1 MAPLVFRVSIVTL
14 LVCAASQITAT
25 IREPE
30 EKDWYEHATFY
41 QIYPRSFKDSN
52 GDGIGDLKGI
62 TSKLEYLAG
71 LGIDAAWLS
80 PPFKSPLRDFG
91 YDVSDFYD
99 IQPEYG
105 TVADMEELIEEAHR
119 HGIKLMLDFIPNHSS
134 DEHQWFIESAR
145 GNPTYR
151 DYYVWHPGRTNAVT
165 GAREPPNNWI
175 SVFGGSAWKFHEGR
189 GEYYLHQFTDKQPDL
204 NYRNPALL
212 RDMTAML
219 SFWLDKGV
227 DGFRLDAINHMFEDV
242 QLRDEPPGSGP
253 PGSYDVLDHIYT
265 KDVPDTYDV
274 VYGWRQL
281 CEDYG
286 RQKGKTIIL
295 MTEAYASIEN
305 TMRYYEESP
314 GGRQGAHMP
323 FNFQLI
329 YDFHSDQNAIG
340 LKQSI
345 DWWLNHMPAR
355 QTPSWVA
362 GSHDHSRAATRAG
375 LPKVDQLLTL
385 LHTLPG
391 TSITYYGEEIGML
404 DYKAAEQFD
413 SRDPN
418 RTPMQWDSTISAG
431 FSTNRTTWLPLHP
444 DYPTRNVAMQE
455 SADKSTIKHF
465 RTLTKLRR
473 HRTMINGDFTH
484 RTVGRDVYA
493 FSRDLHGDD
502 SFVTVLNMAAEGR
515 TVDLGDFVNL
525 PAQLHVEI
533 AQPNSNYKA
542 GDEVSIHQ
550 VKLLAHDSI
559 VLRGVVSG
567 SATVRLSLAVAIL
580 AFLKNILF

>member
-14 LVCAASQITAT
+14 LVCATAH
-25 IREPE
+25 INARELE
-30 EKDWYEHATFY
+30 AKDWYEHATFY
-41 QIYPRSFKDSN
+41 QIYPRSFKDSD

-71 LGIDAAWLS
+71 LGIDATWLS

-91 YDVSDFYD
+91 YDVSDFYS

-134 DEHQWFIESAR
+134 DEHQWFIESAK
-145 GNPTYR
+145 GNQTYR

-165 GAREPPNNWI
+165 GVREPPNNWI

-204 NYRNPALL
+204 NYRNPVLL
-212 RDMTAML
+212 GEMTAML

-227 DGFRLDAINHMFEDV
+227 DGFRLDAINHMFEDA
-242 QLRDEPPGSGP
+242 QLRDEPPGWGP
-253 PGSYDVLDHIYT
+253 PDSYDVLDHIYT
-265 KDVPDTYDV
+265 KDIPDTYDV

-281 CEDYG
+281 CEEYG

-329 YDFHSDQNAIG
+329 YDFKSDQNAIG

-345 DWWLNHMPAR
+345 DFWLNHMPAR
-355 QTPSWVA
+355 HTPSWVA
-362 GSHDHSRAATRAG
+362 GSHDHSRAATRVG
-375 LPKVDQLLTL
+375 LAKVDQLLTL

-404 DYKAAEQFD
+404 DYSAAEQFD
-413 SRDPN
+413 NRDPN
-418 RTPMQWDSTISAG
+418 RTPMQWDSTISSG
-431 FSTNRTTWLPLHP
+431 FSTNRTTWLPMHP

-455 SADKSTIKHF
+455 SAEKSSLKHF

-473 HRTMINGDFTH
+473 HQTMIDGDFMH

-493 FSRDLHGDD
+493 FSRDLHGED

-525 PAQLHVEI
+525 PASLLVEI

-542 GDEVSIHQ
+542 GDEVPIHQ

-559 VLRGVVSG
+559 VLRGVASG
-567 SATVRLSLAVAIL
+567 SATVRLSMAVAIL
-580 AFLKNILF
+580 AFVKNVLS